1 MSVLS
6 KWAHRAMPLA
16 RKINAISGQLGKPHI
31 HEWDHGTFQMSRNE
45 RPTLVQKC
53 ELCGERRIIPLR

>member
-1 MSVLS
+1 MSDLS

-31 HEWDHGTFQMSRNE
+31 HVWDHGKVYIASSAPVVRQT
-45 RPTLVQKC
+45 C
-53 ELCGERRIIPLR
+53 ELCGETRDVWVR